1 MLIYAAIGAFGLL
14 FLLVMLFV
22 GDLFGA
28 DHEIHVGDHGE
39 IGGHEGGPGVFSAR
53 IMASFLT
60 AFGVGGIV
68 ARYYG
73 LSHPAAAGCGVV
85 AGVVMSGA
93 VYQFAKILYSQQAS
107 SEVQMTRLVGKTGE
121 VTEGRRR
128 DPAGNGG
135 RRHRAARRFDHRG
148 ARERHVSGGF
158 SVNSL
163 IGGFSAVTIAFAV
176 LLGLLGIFAAM
187 ALFARNYIKVPPSQV
202 AIFYGR
208 KHTLV
213 DEKGDRT
220 RVGFR
225 VVRGGA
231 ALRVPVL
238 EQVAY
243 LSLNIISIPLKI
255 QRAYT
260 KEGVPVTVEAVANVK
275 IAGDDMSLRSAAER
289 FLGMTVEQIK
299 GVIFQTLEGHLRAI
313 LGTLTVEEINADRQ
327 AFAQK
332 MTDEAAVDL
341 KKMGVNIDILT
352 IQQISDEE
360 GYLDALGK
368 KRTAEV
374 KRDAVIG
381 EALAQRDAMIQSANA
396 DQEGKTKRY
405 EADVT
410 IAQSLRDKETKQAEF
425 NAAVQGKQAE
435 AQQSGPLATAI
446 AKQKVTE
453 QETRIDQVRKAQEVL
468 VQEQEALRKEKEL
481 QATVVKPA
489 EAERQAAILRAEGEK
504 QATIIKA
511 EATQKELEYEGAGEA
526 AKIEKVGRA
535 EAARVLAVGEAEAE
549 VIKKKLLAEA
559 EGLQKKSEAWKNF
572 NEAAVLN
579 MIVEKMPELAQAFAT
594 QLAGI
599 DKINIIDMGSG
610 ANGGGVGKL
619 MGTVGGGMTAMLA
632 MLKDQFGID
641 IARLVQAKTDAAAAE
656 AESRPAPGGG
666 KKSA

>member
-1 MLIYAAIGAFGLL
+1 MGFLGAQFSSML
-14 FLLVMLFV
+14 
-22 GDLFGA
+22 
-28 DHEIHVGDHGE
+28 
-39 IGGHEGGPGVFSAR
+39 
-53 IMASFLT
+53 
-60 AFGVGGIV
+60 
-68 ARYYG
+68 
-73 LSHPAAAGCGVV
+73 V
-85 AGVVMSGA
+85 AGAVVIG
-93 VYQFAKILYSQQAS
+93 
-107 SEVQMTRLVGKTGE
+107 
-121 VTEGRRR
+121 
-128 DPAGNGG
+128 
-135 RRHRAARRFDHRG
+135 
-148 ARERHVSGGF
+148 
-158 SVNSL
+158 L
-163 IGGFSAVTIAFAV
+163 IG
-176 LLGLLGIFAAM
+176 LFAAM
-187 ALFARNYIKVPPSQV
+187 ALFARNYIKVPPSTV

-208 KHTLV
+208 KHTLI
-213 DEKGDRT
+213 DEKGT
-220 RVGFR
+220 RSTVGFR

-243 LSLNIISIPLKI
+243 LSLNIISIPLRI
-255 QRAYT
+255 QKAYT
-260 KEGVPVTVEAVANVK
+260 KEGVAVTVEAVANVK
-275 IAGDDMSLRSAAER
+275 IAGDDVSLRGASER
-289 FLGMTVEQIK
+289 FLGMTSEQIK

-410 IAQSLRDKETKQAEF
+410 IAQSLRDKETRQAEF

-489 EAERQAAILRAEGEK
+489 EAERQAAILRAEGLK
-504 QATIIKA
+504 QGTIIRA

-526 AKIEKVGRA
+526 AKIEKIGRA
-535 EAARVLAVGEAEAE
+535 EAAKVLAVGEAEAE

-559 EGLQKKSEAWKNF
+559 EGLQRKAEAWKNF
-572 NEAAVLN
+572 NEAAVIN
-579 MIVEKMPELAQAFAT
+579 MVVEKMPELAQAFAT

-599 DKINIIDMGSG
+599 DKINIIEMGNGAGGSG
-610 ANGGGVGKL
+610 GG
-619 MGTVGGGMTAMLA
+619 
-632 MLKDQFGID
+632 
-641 IARLVQAKTDAAAAE
+641 
-656 AESRPAPGGG
+656 
-666 KKSA
+666 

>member
-1 MLIYAAIGAFGLL
+1 MSALL
-14 FLLVMLFV
+14 
-22 GDLFGA
+22 
-28 DHEIHVGDHGE
+28 
-39 IGGHEGGPGVFSAR
+39 
-53 IMASFLT
+53 
-60 AFGVGGIV
+60 
-68 ARYYG
+68 
-73 LSHPAAAGCGVV
+73 
-85 AGVVMSGA
+85 
-93 VYQFAKILYSQQAS
+93 
-107 SEVQMTRLVGKTGE
+107 
-121 VTEGRRR
+121 
-128 DPAGNGG
+128 
-135 RRHRAARRFDHRG
+135 
-148 ARERHVSGGF
+148 
-158 SVNSL
+158 
-163 IGGFSAVTIAFAV
+163 GGFSAITIAFAI
-176 LLGLLGIFAAM
+176 LFGLLGIFAAM

-208 KHTLV
+208 KQTFI
-213 DEKGDRT
+213 DEKGNRT
-220 RVGFR
+220 HVGFR

-238 EQVAY
+238 EEVAY

-352 IQQISDEE
+352 IQQISDEQ

-374 KRDAVIG
+374 KRDATIG

-410 IAQSLRDKETKQAEF
+410 IAQSLRDKETRQAEF
-425 NAAVQGKQAE
+425 TAAVQGKQAE
-435 AQQSGPLATAI
+435 AQQAGPLATAI

-511 EATQKELEYEGAGEA
+511 EATQKELEFEGAGEA

-535 EAARVLAVGEAEAE
+535 EAAKVLAVGEAEAE

-579 MIVEKMPELAQAFAT
+579 MLVEKMPELAQAFAT

-599 DKINIIDMGSG
+599 DKINIIEMGNG
-610 ANGGGVGKL
+610 TGGGGGINKVL
-619 MGTVGGGMTAMLA
+619 GTVGGGMTALLA

-641 IARLVQAKTDAAAAE
+641 VARLAQAKTEAAATE
-656 AESRPAPGGG
+656 AETRTARGDS
-666 KKSA
+666 KKST